1 MTVTRLI
8 GLAGNPNVG
17 KSTLFNQLTGARQH
31 VGNWPGKT
39 IERKE
44 GQIEIGDDVGTLV
57 DLPGT
62 YSLNAYSAE
71 EIITR
76 SFILDQHPDTI
87 IAVVDAANLE
97 RNLYLVLQ
105 LLEMGTPLVLTL
117 NMLDVAE
124 RRGIRV
130 DTARLSR
137 QLGGIPVVATIGTQT
152 AGLEQLRQA
161 VQKAQTAPVAF
172 ETPLTPALHHAVEA
186 VLPCLAQEAA
196 LSRYPQR
203 WAAIKLLEGD
213 ADLLRQVSPELRQM
227 VDQLTAHIRTVE
239 GDDPEILIADRR
251 YAQIAAWV
259 RESVSRAD
267 ANRVT
272 RSDQV
277 DRVLA
282 HPILGIPIFLLL
294 MWAVF
299 QFTASVSAPY
309 VDWIDATFSG
319 PVTRWSLDGLA
330 GVGLEVVW
338 LKSLVADGIIAGVGS
353 VLTFVPVLAC
363 LFLAIAVLED
373 TGYMARAALVM
384 DRAMRLVGLHGK
396 SFLPLL
402 VGFGCSVPAIYAT
415 RILDNPRERKITAF
429 LTTFMSC
436 GARLPVY
443 VLFGSLFFGADAGGF
458 IFGMYL
464 VGIGV
469 AVLTSLLLTKVV
481 LRDEHPQ
488 PFVIELPPYR
498 LPRLRSIG
506 LDIRTR
512 LVAFL
517 KNAGTVI
524 FTASL
529 VIWLLLAIPLRGQ
542 PFGDTPAED
551 SLFGALTAAI
561 TPLFAPAGFESWQ
574 ASGALL
580 TGFVAKEVV
589 IATFGQSYE
598 QSDGPADEAA
608 EEISAA
614 EDATTMARGFGE
626 ATLLTL
632 QETVNIVPRGV
643 NLLPG
648 VQVPL
653 LDVVHQPA
661 HDENDSALKS
671 GLRRDFTALSA
682 LAFNIFVLLYIPC
695 MGTVGAMRQEF
706 GTRWMLAQVGYTL
719 AVAWLAAVLVYQV
732 GSQL

>member
-1 MTVTRLI
+1 MSRLI

-44 GQIEIGDDVGTLV
+44 GQIETGGGIATLV

-62 YSLNAYSAE
+62 YSLNAYSTE
-71 EIITR
+71 EVITR
-76 SFILDQHPDTI
+76 NFILEQQPDTI
-87 IAVVDAANLE
+87 VAVVDASNLE

-105 LLEMGTPLVLTL
+105 LLEMGAPLVVTL
-117 NMLDVAE
+117 NMVDVAQ
-124 RRGIRV
+124 RRGIQI
-130 DTARLSR
+130 DTARLSQ
-137 QLGGIPVVATIGTQT
+137 QLGGVPVILTIGTQT
-152 AGLEQLRQA
+152 VGIEKLRHA
-161 VQKAQTAPVAF
+161 LREAQQSHPAF
-172 ETPLTPALHHAVEA
+172 ETHFSPTIENALQNLIPQLAHEPKLTAYPA
-186 VLPCLAQEAA
+186 
-196 LSRYPQR
+196 R
-203 WAAIKLLEGD
+203 WVAIKLLEGD
-213 ADLLRQVSPELRQM
+213 ADIRQMASADLIRQVDEIAAQ
-227 VDQLTAHIRTVE
+227 IRAVE
-239 GDDPEILIADRR
+239 GDDPDILIADRR

-259 RESVSRAD
+259 RESVVRAEG
-267 ANRVT
+267 NSVT
-272 RSDQV
+272 RSDKV

-294 MWAVF
+294 MWLVF
-299 QFTASVSAPY
+299 QFTANVSAPY

-319 PVTRWSLDGLA
+319 PISRWSLDLLATAGLDY
-330 GVGLEVVW
+330 VW
-338 LKSLVADGIIAGVGS
+338 LNSLVADGLIAGVGS

-373 TGYMARAALVM
+373 TGYMARAAFVM
-384 DRAMRLVGLHGK
+384 DRTMRLFGLHGK

-402 VGFGCSVPAIYAT
+402 VGFGCSVPAVYAT

-443 VLFGSLFFGADAGGF
+443 VLFGSLFFGTDAGGF
-458 IFGMYL
+458 IFAMYL
-464 VGIGV
+464 AGIGV

-481 LRDEHPQ
+481 MRDQLPQ

-498 LPRLRSIG
+498 LPRLKTIS
-506 LDIRTR
+506 LDVRIR

-524 FTASL
+524 LAASL
-529 VIWLLLAIPLRGQ
+529 VIWLLLAIPLRGGH
-542 PFGDTPAED
+542 FGETASED
-551 SLFGALTAAI
+551 SLFGAVNETMSPI
-561 TPLFAPAGFESWQ
+561 YSPAGFDTWQ
-574 ASGALL
+574 ASGALM

-589 IATFGQSYE
+589 IATLGQSYG
-598 QSDGPADEAA
+598 Q
-608 EEISAA
+608 A
-614 EDATTMARGFGE
+614 EDAEADPSAGEDAETMASGFGD
-626 ATLLTL
+626 AALLTI
-632 QETVNIVPRGV
+632 QEAVNILPGAL

-648 VQVPL
+648 VEVPTL
-653 LDVVHQPA
+653 TLVETPDA
-661 HDENDSALKS
+661 GDDDSALKN
-671 GLRRDFTALSA
+671 GLRDDFTPLAA
-682 LAFNIFVLLYIPC
+682 LAFNVFVLLYIPC

-719 AVAWLAAVLVYQV
+719 LVAWIGAVVVYQV
-732 GSQL
+732 GSLVS

>member
-1 MTVTRLI
+1 MSRLI

-44 GQIEIGDDVGTLV
+44 GQFEIGGGIATLV

-62 YSLNAYSAE
+62 YSLNAYSTE
-71 EIITR
+71 ETITR
-76 SFILDQHPDTI
+76 NFILEQQPDTI
-87 IAVVDAANLE
+87 VAVVDASNLE

-105 LLEMGTPLVLTL
+105 LLEMGAPLVVTL
-117 NMLDVAE
+117 NMVDVAE
-124 RRGIRV
+124 RRGINI
-130 DTARLSR
+130 DTVRLSQ
-137 QLGGIPVVATIGTQT
+137 QLGGVPVILTIGTQT
-152 AGLEQLRQA
+152 IGIEKLRHA
-161 VQKAQTAPVAF
+161 LREAQKSHTTF
-172 ETPLTPALHHAVEA
+172 ETEFSPAVENALQNLIPQLTQEPTLA
-186 VLPCLAQEAA
+186 V
-196 LSRYPQR
+196 YPAR
-203 WAAIKLLEGD
+203 WVAIKLLEGD
-213 ADLLRQVSPELRQM
+213 TDILNMGSADLRGQVAEIAAQ
-227 VDQLTAHIRTVE
+227 IRTAE

-259 RESVSRAD
+259 RESVARAD
-267 ANRVT
+267 GNSVT
-272 RSDQV
+272 RSDKV

-294 MWAVF
+294 MWLVF
-299 QFTASVSAPY
+299 QFTANVSAPY

-319 PVTRWSLDGLA
+319 PISRWSLDLLKAAGLDY
-330 GVGLEVVW
+330 VW
-338 LKSLVADGIIAGVGS
+338 LNSLVADGLIAGVGS

-373 TGYMARAALVM
+373 TGYMARAAFVM
-384 DRAMRLVGLHGK
+384 DRTMRLFGLHGK

-402 VGFGCSVPAIYAT
+402 VGFGCSVPAVYAT

-458 IFGMYL
+458 IFAMYL

-469 AVLTSLLLTKVV
+469 AVLTSLLLTKV
-481 LRDEHPQ
+481 LMRDQHPQ

-498 LPRLRSIG
+498 LPRLKTIG

-512 LVAFL
+512 LFAFL

-524 FTASL
+524 LAASL
-529 VIWLLLAIPLRGQ
+529 VIWLLLAIPVRGGN
-542 PFGDTPAED
+542 FGETASED
-551 SLFGALTAAI
+551 SLFGAVNETMAPI
-561 TPLFAPAGFESWQ
+561 YSPAGFDSWQ
-574 ASGALL
+574 ASGALM

-589 IATFGQSYE
+589 IATLGQSYG
-598 QSDGPADEAA
+598 QDDTA
-608 EEISAA
+608 EEDPSAG
-614 EDATTMARGFGE
+614 EDAETMASGFGE
-626 ATLLTL
+626 AALLTIQATL
-632 QETVNIVPRGV
+632 NIVPGAL
-643 NLLPG
+643 NMLPG
-648 VQVPL
+648 VEVPTL
-653 LDVVHQPA
+653 TLVETPDA
-661 HDENDSALKS
+661 GDDDSALKN
-671 GLRRDFTALSA
+671 GLRDDFTPLAA

-719 AVAWLAAVLVYQV
+719 VVAWVGAVVVYQV
-732 GSQL
+732 GSLF

>member
-1 MTVTRLI
+1 MSRLI

-44 GQIEIGDDVGTLV
+44 GQFEIGGGIATLV

-76 SFILDQHPDTI
+76 NFILEQQPDTI
-87 IAVVDAANLE
+87 VAVVDASNLE

-105 LLEMGTPLVLTL
+105 LLEMGAPLVVTL
-117 NMLDVAE
+117 NMVDVAQ
-124 RRGIRV
+124 RRGIKI
-130 DTARLSR
+130 DTTRLSQ
-137 QLGGIPVVATIGTQT
+137 QLGGVPVILTIGTQT
-152 AGLEQLRQA
+152 VGIEKLRHA
-161 VQKAQTAPVAF
+161 LREAQKSPTTF
-172 ETPLTPALHHAVEA
+172 ETHFSPAIENALQNLIPQLTQEPTLAVYPA
-186 VLPCLAQEAA
+186 
-196 LSRYPQR
+196 R
-203 WAAIKLLEGD
+203 WVAIKLLEGD
-213 ADLLRQVSPELRQM
+213 TDILNMGSADLRGRVAEIAAQ
-227 VDQLTAHIRTVE
+227 IRTAE
-239 GDDPEILIADRR
+239 GDDLDILIADRR

-259 RESVSRAD
+259 RESVTRAD
-267 ANRVT
+267 ANSVT
-272 RSDQV
+272 RSDKV

-294 MWAVF
+294 MWLVF
-299 QFTASVSAPY
+299 QFTANVSAPY
-309 VDWIDATFSG
+309 VDWIDATFGG
-319 PVTRWSLDGLA
+319 PISRWCLNLLATAGLDY
-330 GVGLEVVW
+330 VW
-338 LKSLVADGIIAGVGS
+338 LNSLVADGIIAGVGS
-353 VLTFVPVLAC
+353 VLTFVPVLGC

-373 TGYMARAALVM
+373 TGYMARAAFVM
-384 DRAMRLVGLHGK
+384 DRTMRLFGLHGK

-402 VGFGCSVPAIYAT
+402 VGFGCSVPAVYAT

-443 VLFGSLFFGADAGGF
+443 VLFGSLFFGKDAGGF
-458 IFGMYL
+458 IFAMYL

-469 AVLTSLLLTKVV
+469 AVLTSLLLTKV
-481 LRDEHPQ
+481 LMRDQHPQ

-498 LPRLRSIG
+498 LPRLKTIG

-512 LVAFL
+512 LFAFL

-524 FTASL
+524 LAASL
-529 VIWLLLAIPLRGQ
+529 VIWLLLAIPVRGGN
-542 PFGDTPAED
+542 FGETASED
-551 SLFGALTAAI
+551 SLFGVVNETMAPI
-561 TPLFAPAGFESWQ
+561 YSPAGFDTWQ
-574 ASGALL
+574 ASGALM

-589 IATFGQSYE
+589 IATLGQSYG
-598 QSDGPADEAA
+598 QTDTA
-608 EEISAA
+608 EEDPSAG
-614 EDATTMARGFGE
+614 EDAETMASGFGE
-626 ATLLTL
+626 AALLTIQATL
-632 QETVNIVPRGV
+632 NIVPGAL

-648 VQVPL
+648 VDVPTL
-653 LDVVHQPA
+653 TLMETPDSG
-661 HDENDSALKS
+661 DDDSALKN
-671 GLRRDFTALSA
+671 GLRDDFTPLAA

-719 AVAWLAAVLVYQV
+719 LVAWVGAVVVYQV
-732 GSQL
+732 GSLVS

>member
-1 MTVTRLI
+1 MTRLI

-44 GQIEIGDDVGTLV
+44 GQIEIGGGIGTLV

-76 SFILDQHPDTI
+76 NFILEQQPDTI
-87 IAVVDAANLE
+87 IAVVDASNLE

-105 LLEMGTPLVLTL
+105 LLEMGAPLVVTL
-117 NMLDVAE
+117 NMVDVAE
-124 RRGIRV
+124 RRGITI
-130 DTARLSR
+130 DTARLSQ
-137 QLGGIPVVATIGTQT
+137 QLGGVPVITTIGTQT
-152 AGLEQLRQA
+152 VGIEKLRH
-161 VQKAQTAPVAF
+161 
-172 ETPLTPALHHAVEA
+172 ALHEA
-186 VLPCLAQEAA
+186 QKSASAFDSRFSPAIETALQTLMPQLAHEPK
-196 LSRYPQR
+196 LMVYPAR
-203 WAAIKLLEGD
+203 WVAIKLLEGD
-213 ADLLRQVSPELRQM
+213 ADIVALASTELRGR
-227 VDQLTAHIRTVE
+227 VDDIAGQLRLVE
-239 GDDPEILIADRR
+239 GDDPDILIADRR

-259 RESVSRAD
+259 HESVTRGD
-267 ANRVT
+267 HNGVT
-272 RSDQV
+272 RSDKL

-294 MWAVF
+294 MWLVF
-299 QFTASVSAPY
+299 QFTANVSAPY

-319 PVTRWSLDGLA
+319 PVTRWSLDLLKAAGLDF
-330 GVGLEVVW
+330 GW

-353 VLTFVPVLAC
+353 VLTFIPVLAC

-373 TGYMARAALVM
+373 TGYMARAAFVM
-384 DRAMRLVGLHGK
+384 DRTMRLFGLHGK

-402 VGFGCSVPAIYAT
+402 VGFGCSVPAVYAT

-458 IFGMYL
+458 IFAMYL

-481 LRDEHPQ
+481 MREQNPQ

-498 LPRLRSIG
+498 LPRLKTIS

-524 FTASL
+524 FVASL
-529 VIWLLLAIPLRGQ
+529 VIWLLLAIPLRGGQ
-542 PFGDTPAED
+542 FGNTPAHD
-551 SLFGALTAAI
+551 SLFGEVNHATAHI
-561 TPLFAPAGFESWQ
+561 FAPAGFDTWQ
-574 ASGALL
+574 ASGALM

-589 IATFGQSYE
+589 IATLSQSYG
-598 QSDGPADEAA
+598 QPAATGKTP
-608 EEISAA
+608 STG
-614 EDATTMARGFGE
+614 EDVKTMAGGFGE
-626 ATLLTL
+626 AALLTI
-632 QETVNIVPRGV
+632 QQAVNVGPQAI

-648 VQVPL
+648 VNLPELAVIQA
-653 LDVVHQPA
+653 PA
-661 HDENDSALKS
+661 ASNDDS
-671 GLRRDFTALSA
+671 GLKNGLRHDFSPLSA

-719 AVAWLAAVLVYQV
+719 VVAWIGAVVAYQV
-732 GSQL
+732 GNWVS